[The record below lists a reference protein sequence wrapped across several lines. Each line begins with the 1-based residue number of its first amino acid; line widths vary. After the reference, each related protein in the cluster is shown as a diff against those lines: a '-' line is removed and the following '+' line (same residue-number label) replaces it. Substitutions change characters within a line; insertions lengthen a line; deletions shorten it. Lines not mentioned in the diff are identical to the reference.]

1 MKQRQLFQP
10 SEVEVEIKR
19 CRHLIICGKLGFVD
33 TDVIT
38 IDGPT
43 SSGKNSV
50 GFLLAQKLDYQ
61 YIDSGS
67 IYRSG
72 CIFIL
77 RNNIPLNDLEKVVE
91 VFKNLK
97 IEVKQNGMPRF
108 IANGEDATDHLH
120 DPEVTA
126 MVPLVAAMQEVREA
140 TKVIQYQLVNSNKTV
155 MTGRDIGSEIFPN
168 AKHKFYLTANVEVR
182 ARRRFKQLVAKDP
195 SVKYED
201 VLRSME
207 ERDRQ
212 DKTREVSPLRIPEG
226 AVVIDNSNL
235 SVEETVEEMLKHIHA

>member
-1 MKQRQLFQP
+1 MET
-10 SEVEVEIKR
+10 EVV
-19 CRHLIICGKLGFVD
+19 
-33 TDVIT
+33 T

-50 GFLLAQKLDYQ
+50 GFLLAQKLGYQ

-67 IYRSG
+67 IYRAG

-77 RNNIPLNDLEKVVE
+77 KNNISQDDLELEKVVDIY
-91 VFKNLK
+91 KNLR
-97 IEVKQNGMPRF
+97 IEVKITDHQQRF
-108 IANGEDATDHLH
+108 FANGEDVTDRLH
-120 DPEVTA
+120 NPEVTKI
-126 MVPLVAAMQEVREA
+126 VPAVSAIREVREA
-140 TKVIQYQLVNSNKTV
+140 TKEIQYKLVNSKNTV

-168 AKHKFYLTANVEVR
+168 AKHKFYLTALVEVR
-182 ARRRFKQLVAKDP
+182 AKRRFKQLVAKDP

-201 VLRSME
+201 VSKNME
-207 ERDRQ
+207 ERDKQ
-212 DKTREVSPLRIPEG
+212 DETREVSPLRIPEG